1 MIQEFDDDVITESVL
16 LNVLDMLINN
26 NLGYNGLLFYSWGRF
41 KIEFGSSY
49 STVNNLK
56 LIQDLTNLAISKKIK
71 IFEIDATGYYSMGSD
86 KINVHS
92 FVAHFTYH
100 CMMDEI
106 LCVANR

>member
-26 NLGYNGLLFYSWGRF
+26 NLGYKDLSFDSWGRF
-41 KIEFGSSY
+41 QIEFGNTY
-49 STVNNLK
+49 SRVSNLK

-71 IFEIDATGYYSMGSD
+71 IFEIDALEYYSMGSD
-86 KINVHS
+86 KISVYS
-92 FVAHFTYH
+92 LVAYFTYH

-106 LCVANR
+106 RCVANR